1 MLKKRMVHKD
11 ITDINIYTA
20 KRIRDMAESLNGLAK
35 TFGKLKGEP
44 GLTREDGIAALEA
57 ASAAETFTT
66 HASRTA
72 RPFLEHRGWRVVR
85 EQTVLRRGVALN
97 NFVME
102 KFRTR

>member
-57 ASAAETFTT
+57 ASAMVCGECG
-66 HASRTA
+66 SCGIRKGC
-72 RPFLEHRGWRVVR
+72 RQVPE
-85 EQTVLRRGVALN
+85 E
-97 NFVME
+97 E
-102 KFRTR
+102 S